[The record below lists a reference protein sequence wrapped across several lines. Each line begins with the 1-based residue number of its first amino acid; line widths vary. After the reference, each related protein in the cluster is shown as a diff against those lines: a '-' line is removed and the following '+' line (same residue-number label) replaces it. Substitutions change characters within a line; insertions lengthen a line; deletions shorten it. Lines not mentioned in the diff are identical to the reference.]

1 MLRVL
6 HVDSGR
12 VYRGGQNQVRLLA
25 RALAREPDVQQHLVT
40 QRGSELARRVA
51 AAGIP
56 VLEVSWTIGLD
67 PRAWWRLFLLAR
79 EWRADVIHAHDG
91 HALGLALAARRW
103 LDAQPRIVATRR
115 VVFPVRRRSALFR
128 ADYIVAISA
137 AVQTGLVAAG
147 VSPARIGVVPS
158 GIDPDEVRAA
168 AARPFG
174 IRMRLGLPRHPP
186 IAVNVAA
193 LEPAKDQ
200 TTLVRAAQAART
212 LRPDLHWVIAGT
224 GEERRRLQVQIGA
237 LGLADR
243 VHLVGQIDPA
253 DALIGESD
261 VLVMSS
267 REEGLGSVVLHAL
280 ALGKPVV
287 ATRAGGLPEIVPEQ
301 WLVPVGDAD
310 ALAGKVVQAVAHPSP
325 LPLPPQFTV
334 GAMARGVL
342 AVYRSLV

>member
-168 AARPFG
+168 RSASGCAS
-174 IRMRLGLPRHPP
+174 
-186 IAVNVAA
+186 AC
-193 LEPAKDQ
+193 
-200 TTLVRAAQAART
+200 
-212 LRPDLHWVIAGT
+212 PDT
-224 GEERRRLQVQIGA
+224 RR
-237 LGLADR
+237 
-243 VHLVGQIDPA
+243 
-253 DALIGESD
+253 
-261 VLVMSS
+261 S
-267 REEGLGSVVLHAL
+267 R
-280 ALGKPVV
+280 
-287 ATRAGGLPEIVPEQ
+287 
-301 WLVPVGDAD
+301 
-310 ALAGKVVQAVAHPSP
+310 
-325 LPLPPQFTV
+325 
-334 GAMARGVL
+334 
-342 AVYRSLV
+342 